1 VTDRINSFTVV
12 LDSDIRIDDVEP
24 IVNAIRMVRGVAS
37 VTGNVADQVSHVA
50 QVRAKRELR
59 EQLFAVLAEEKS

>member
-50 QVRAKRELR
+50 QVGAKRELR

>member
-1 VTDRINSFTVV
+1 MTDRINSFTVV

-37 VTGNVADQVSHVA
+37 VTGNVANLDSHIA

-59 EQLFAVLAEEKS
+59 ERLFAVLAEEKS